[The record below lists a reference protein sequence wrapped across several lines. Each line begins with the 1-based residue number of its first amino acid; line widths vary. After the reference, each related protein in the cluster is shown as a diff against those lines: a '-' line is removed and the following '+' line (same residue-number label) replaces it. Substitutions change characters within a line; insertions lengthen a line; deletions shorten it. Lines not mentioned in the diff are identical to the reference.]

1 MSTTQ
6 QTQTL
11 TGLQFR
17 IQMPEGG
24 PQQLLVDSDRVLI
37 GSGAHCEIRLP
48 GDLAAS
54 EHVEINFLG
63 GHMYAKARA
72 LQPPPLLNGAPFTE
86 APLQPNSVL
95 QIGRSEITVS
105 IVEIADQAN
114 VSIKKSEPT
123 SPFTYVL
130 AVLMIPLGY
139 FVLFYEPPD
148 DVASGMPKDVP
159 VLWDS
164 APTTCPQAAKDQA
177 LGMAFNRKLV
187 AEGKRERSPFDVR
200 DGVAAV
206 PLFLQASA
214 CFQVGGDTARAGEM
228 SAAADKLKKQLE
240 EDYLAHRMRLEHAL
254 DVKDLKTAYKE
265 IRVLLDMLQGKS
277 DPYVVWLSNLERRLK
292 IKFGKTS
299 PTRKS

>member
-1 MSTTQ
+1 VSTTQ

-17 IQMPEGG
+17 IQLPDGG

-48 GDLAAS
+48 GDQAAA
-54 EHVEINFLG
+54 EHVLISFLG
-63 GHMYAKARA
+63 GNMYAQARA

-86 APLQPNSVL
+86 APLPPNSVL

-114 VSIKKSEPT
+114 ISIKKSEPT

-130 AVLMIPLGY
+130 AVLAIPLTM
-139 FVLFYEPPD
+139 FLLMDQQPD
-148 DVASGMPKDVP
+148 DGVGGRPEQVP
-159 VLWDS
+159 ALWDP
-164 APTTCPQAAKDQA
+164 APATCPQAAKDQA
-177 LGMAFNRKLV
+177 LGMAFNRKLT

-206 PLFLQASA
+206 PMFLQAAA
-214 CFQVGGDTARAGEM
+214 CFQVGGDGARATEM
-228 SAAADKLKKQLE
+228 QTGAERLKKQLD
-240 EDYLAHRMRLEHAL
+240 EDYRAHQMRLVHAL
-254 DVKDLKTAYKE
+254 DVKDLRTAHKE
-265 IRVLLDMLQGKS
+265 VRVLLEMLQGKS

-292 IKFGKTS
+292 LRFGKGS
-299 PTRKS
+299 KG